1 MELILTPA
9 PISHAQRRAEICEHK
24 GIGHPDSLCDGVAEA
39 VSQALCAA
47 YLREYGEIRHHNV
60 DKALLVG
67 GQSTPSFGG
76 GRVGQPIRLIVAG
89 RADPLPNGG
98 AITDLARG
106 AAHDYLANALHCP
119 VDVFRIESAVRNG
132 SPNLRR
138 VIASGVSAPVANDTS
153 FGVGFAPYSPLEQTV
168 LRLAEH
174 LRSASFREA
183 FPMAGDDFKIMGR
196 RIDERVGVTI
206 ALAFMDREVE
216 SAVHYFSQK
225 AEMANW
231 LGSRLDRPCE
241 IRINT
246 LDDPDATDET
256 GLYLTVT
263 GLSAEH
269 GDDGQVGRGNRVSGL
284 ITPCRAMS
292 LEAAAGKNP
301 VSHVGKIYNVL
312 AMALASALV
321 SRIPEIEEAQVQ
333 LLSAIGQPV
342 NRPQLVAIEAATA
355 DGRLDRV
362 NKGDVEG
369 LVCAVLEYPRA
380 VRQAGARRM
389 PGVLMEGVLERL
401 LSRLGARRRTIQFFR
416 FLT

>member
-1 MELILTPA
+1 MEFILTLA
-9 PISHAQRRAEICEHK
+9 PTRYTQQRAEICEHK
-24 GIGHPDSLCDGVAEA
+24 GIGHPDSLCDGVADA

-60 DKALLVG
+60 DKALLIG
-67 GQSTPSFGG
+67 GQSTPKFGG
-76 GRVGQPIRLIVAG
+76 GRIDQPIRLIVAG
-89 RADPLPNGG
+89 RADPLSNGG
-98 AITDLARG
+98 SVADLVRAMG
-106 AAHDYLANALHCP
+106 HDYLANALRCP
-119 VDVFRIESAVRNG
+119 VDVFRIDSAVRSG

-138 VIASGVSAPVANDTS
+138 VVASGVTVPVANDTS

-196 RIDERVGVTI
+196 RIDDRVGATI
-206 ALAFMDREVE
+206 ALAFMDQEVE
-216 SAVHYFSQK
+216 SVAHYFSRK
-225 AEMANW
+225 ADMANW
-231 LGSRLDRPCE
+231 LGSHVGQSCE

-246 LDDPDATDET
+246 LDDANATDET
-256 GLYLTVT
+256 GVYLTVT

-284 ITPCRAMS
+284 ITPFRAMS

-312 AMALASALV
+312 AMAVANELV

-342 NRPQLVAIEAATA
+342 DRPQLVAIEVATA
-355 DGRLDRV
+355 NGRLDSV
-362 NKGDVEG
+362 NKVHVENLVRAALDDVPA
-369 LVCAVLEYPRA
+369 LSAKL
-380 VRQAGARRM
+380 ARGECR
-389 PGVLMEGVLERL
+389 V
-401 LSRLGARRRTIQFFR
+401 F
-416 FLT
+416 

>member
-9 PISHAQRRAEICEHK
+9 PMRHAQQRAEICEHK
-24 GIGHPDSLCDGVAEA
+24 GIGHPDSLCDGVADA

-60 DKALLVG
+60 DKALLIG
-67 GQSTPSFGG
+67 GQSTPAFGG
-76 GRVGQPIRLIVAG
+76 GRVDQPIRLIVAG

-98 AITDLARG
+98 SIADLVHNAAR
-106 AAHDYLANALHCP
+106 DYLVHALRFP
-119 VDVFRIESAVRNG
+119 AAVFRIEPAVRPG
-132 SPNLRR
+132 SLNLRR
-138 VIASGVSAPVANDTS
+138 VVASDVTVPVANDTS

-168 LRLAEH
+168 LRLSEH

-196 RIDERVGVTI
+196 RIDDRVGVTI
-206 ALAFMDREVE
+206 ALAFMDWEVN
-216 SAVHYFSQK
+216 SVAHYFSRK
-225 AEMANW
+225 AEMVHW
-231 LGSRLDRPCE
+231 LGSRLDQPCD

-246 LDDPDATDET
+246 LDDPNATDET

-284 ITPCRAMS
+284 ITPFRAMS

-312 AMALASALV
+312 ATTLANALV
-321 SRIPEIEEAQVQ
+321 ARIPEIEEAQVQ

-342 NRPQLVAIEAATA
+342 NRPQLVAIALVTA
-355 DGRLDRV
+355 DGRLDEV
-362 NKGDVEG
+362 NKAHIED
-369 LVCAVLEYPRA
+369 LVRACLDDIPALSAKLAHGEYR
-380 VRQAGARRM
+380 V
-389 PGVLMEGVLERL
+389 
-401 LSRLGARRRTIQFFR
+401 F
-416 FLT
+416 